1 MLRFRMPRRDNEL
14 QEKKCGHW
22 GRKDRAFQYTRG
34 SVRAN
39 GISDEGKLTPPRK
52 EDQHMRTGP
61 RSGKRAPD
69 NDKRMDV
76 LKESNRVAGEHRGHQ
91 RPPALSSDSTSTK
104 PHVNVFTT
112 RLGLWHL
119 PGQNLLIITYCLQYF
134 KGKRKKKLNY
144 SSSPKFLIHDFKI
157 PLWIPKFFHTY
168 LVKKKKK
175 NLIQTRIRIFMF
187 FLGRHYSM
195 SKY

>member
-1 MLRFRMPRRDNEL
+1 MPTCSVTPLSGPLFPYLQMPSYISLGMLRFRMPRRDNEL
-14 QEKKCGHW
+14 QEKKCEHW

-134 KGKRKKKLNY
+134 KGKRKKNSTTLLPQNFL
-144 SSSPKFLIHDFKI
+144 SMISKFLSEFQSFFIHI
-157 PLWIPKFFHTY
+157 W
-168 LVKKKKK
+168 
-175 NLIQTRIRIFMF
+175 
-187 FLGRHYSM
+187 
-195 SKY
+195 